1 MSSTRDAQRDA
12 NESSTSLDK
21 STGSRAKRSESS
33 KKRGNS
39 AGRALAKA
47 GSSAAKG
54 ANGAR
59 KSVAGGLSAM
69 REVRHAAKQ
78 RSDALADLREIR
90 RGLEEDRNEYAHR
103 REVEQNFDK
112 IVSTQEAE
120 IKKAMAEAKRA
131 ANEAKKQEENVER
144 LKEELREMRERH
156 EQKLRPYRNLMESSR
171 GRSDDAAKALADA
184 RRATRRAEADLSA
197 ATKRRDQRMA
207 SAQRAVDNAQERLN
221 RNQEERVALRTETG
235 DGAALAK
242 VEAERETLERSLA
255 TAREDVTRT
264 MQESQESVDLAQK
277 ALWKCQRELSSVE
290 KSAADAKAEATTH
303 KEEYDGLYKEAQ
315 AKEKSKEDV
324 IKSCESRIRDLNKT
338 REAAI
343 ARANEARDILN
354 EAKEIHAHPE
364 TTQGLRERIADEED
378 DLEALQAEVDELT
391 AAEQDLRRSTR
402 GTRFVF
408 IAIVVVALAIV
419 LFLVWFFV
427 LRPH

>member
-1 MSSTRDAQRDA
+1 MSSTREARTDA
-12 NESSTSLDK
+12 NENGTSLAK
-21 STGSRAKRSESS
+21 NTGRPAKGTGSS
-33 KKRGNS
+33 KKRGSS

-54 ANGAR
+54 ADGAR
-59 KSVAGGLSAM
+59 RSVAGGLSAM

-78 RSDALADLREIR
+78 RSDAMADLREIQ

-103 REVEQNFDK
+103 REVERNFDN
-112 IVSTQEAE
+112 IVSTQQAE
-120 IKKAMAEAKRA
+120 IKKATAEAKRA
-131 ANEAKKQEENVER
+131 AGEAKKQEEKAER
-144 LKEELREMRERH
+144 LRQELREMRERH

-197 ATKRRDQRMA
+197 ATKRRDQRVA
-207 SAQRAVDNAQERLN
+207 LAHRAVDNAQERIN
-221 RNQEERVALRTETG
+221 RNQEEREALRTETG

-242 VEAERETLERSLA
+242 VEAERQTLERSLS
-255 TAREDVTRT
+255 TAREDITRT

-277 ALWKCQRELSSVE
+277 ALWKCQRELSNVE
-290 KSAADAKAEATTH
+290 KSAADAKAEATAH
-303 KEEYDGLYKEAQ
+303 KDEYDGLYKEAQ
-315 AKEKSKEDV
+315 AKEKTKEDA
-324 IKSCESRIRDLNKT
+324 IKSCETRIRDLNKA

-354 EAKEIHAHPE
+354 EAREIHAHPE
-364 TTQGLRERIADEED
+364 TTQGLRERIADEEN

-408 IAIVVVALAIV
+408 IGIVAVVLAIV